1 MEGFITIGIAG
12 HIDHGKTAL
21 VRCLTGIDTDRLQ
34 EEKRRGLSI
43 MSGIAPLD
51 FFSGRR
57 IALVDVPGHTDFF
70 KNAIRGLSNVDMAV
84 LVVAADDGVMPQT
97 LEHIRILDFFGAN
110 NGFTVLSK
118 TDLVDEETLELAELE
133 IRETLEGTFLDGKPV
148 IHFSTVD
155 RRGLD
160 EIQIQLEKLA
170 EEATCK
176 DINSPFRLWID
187 QVKGFP
193 GFGTVVSGT
202 IFSGVLERNDP
213 LYLLPSC
220 IETRARSLEIHHAKS
235 LKAFAGQRVGIN
247 LHKIPIKKVTSG
259 MALSEP
265 GKVNPGYLLNV
276 DIQILE
282 SAKIPV
288 KNRQRVKLYLGTS
301 ITNAL
306 MVLMENN
313 QLKPGE
319 RGLAQFRLMKPVA
332 ALPKDPFVIC
342 PLNIPTVIGGGK
354 VLEIPR
360 GKYRRARES
369 KTVPFLD
376 ALLKG
381 DLKIFIK
388 RLFEMDH
395 KYLVKIGDLAQNT
408 GFPIDEIDEEIR
420 AGVKSG
426 ELMLFK
432 DNGVFSTD
440 QYQRLKGN
448 LPKIIEKILRQAPLK
463 MTATAHETKN
473 QLAPSL
479 DEAPFQK
486 MLAELCNEGKLIKSG
501 GGFNIPDFSVKL
513 SDEREG
519 LINLLLNYAQKSG
532 FVPFSADTFWK
543 AHGRKANKNEI
554 QRLLDYLHAQKKI
567 IQLNN
572 RRFLGLQAME
582 QIKKRVMQLIKKN
595 GRLTIG
601 DCKEVLGYGGTVGV
615 PLLEYL
621 DSIGFT
627 RRQGDERVLKET
639 KQ

>member
-1 MEGFITIGIAG
+1 MERFITVGIAG

-43 MSGIAPLD
+43 MSSIAPLD
-51 FFSGRR
+51 LFTGRR
-57 IALVDVPGHTDFF
+57 IALVDVPGHTDFL
-70 KNAIRGLSNVDMAV
+70 KNTIRGLSCVDMAV

-97 LEHIRILDFFGAN
+97 LEHIRILDFFGAK

-118 TDLVDEETLELAELE
+118 TDMVDEEILELAELE
-133 IRETLEGTFLDGKPV
+133 IREALEGTFLDGKPV
-148 IHFSTVD
+148 IHFSTVNQ
-155 RRGLD
+155 RGLD
-160 EIQIQLEKLA
+160 EIRIQLEKLT
-170 EEATCK
+170 EEITCK

-187 QVKGFP
+187 HVKGFP

-202 IFSGVLERNDP
+202 ILSGVLEKDDH

-220 IETRARSLEIHHAKS
+220 IKTRARSLEIYHEKS

-259 MALSEP
+259 MALSKPET
-265 GKVNPGYLLNV
+265 VNPGSLLNV
-276 DIQILE
+276 DIQVLE

-301 ITNAL
+301 VTNTL
-306 MVLMENN
+306 VVLMENN

-332 ALPKDPFVIC
+332 AFPKDPFVIC
-342 PLNIPTVIGGGK
+342 PLNIRTVIGGGR
-354 VLEIPR
+354 VLEIP
-360 GKYRRARES
+360 GEKYRRARES
-369 KTVPFLD
+369 KTVLLLK
-376 ALLKG
+376 ALRKG

-395 KYLVKIGDLAQNT
+395 KYLVKIGDLARNT
-408 GFPIDEIDEEIR
+408 GFPINKIEEEIR

-426 ELMLFK
+426 ELLIFK
-432 DNGVFSTD
+432 DGGVFSTD

-448 LPKIIEKILRQAPLK
+448 LPKIIEKILQQNPLK
-463 MTATAHETKN
+463 MTATARETKN
-473 QLAPSL
+473 QLAASL
-479 DEAPFQK
+479 DETVFQT
-486 MLAELCNEGKLIKSG
+486 MLAEICNEGKLIKSG
-501 GGFNIPDFSVKL
+501 GGFNIPGFSVKL

-519 LINLLLNYAQKSG
+519 LINLSLDYARESG
-532 FVPFSADTFWK
+532 FVPFSADTFWRG
-543 AHGRKANKNEI
+543 HGRKVKKNEI
-554 QRLLDYLHAQKKI
+554 QRLLDYLYSQKKI
-567 IQLNN
+567 IRLNN
-572 RRFLGLQAME
+572 RRNLGPQAME
-582 QIKKRVMQLIKKN
+582 QIKKRVKQLIKKN

-601 DCKEVLGYGGTVGV
+601 DCKEVLGYGRTVGV
-615 PLLEYL
+615 PVFEYL

-627 RRQGDERVLKET
+627 LRQGDERVLAE
-639 KQ
+639 